1 MPLCLV
7 IYFIYHKNKM
17 VEVINKRIKDFSKT
31 ADCIQTI
38 LIFLIA
44 LLVPTFL
51 GQLIKEFFGA
61 GSVITQNSQL
71 IVGSVVNTALIVTAI
86 NIKGWKKIAG
96 IITMPSISTI
106 LSGYVFKS
114 ASPYMVYMIPAIWL
128 GNFALVYSYKLIML
142 SKEKNYILAG
152 LVGIITKVLLIGA
165 GFMILKLFNV
175 FPEKLISTLQTA
187 MTTTQLITA
196 TIGAIIGFGIY
207 GLEKRKVKE

>member
-1 MPLCLV
+1 M

>member
-1 MPLCLV
+1 
-7 IYFIYHKNKM
+7 M

-31 ADCIQTI
+31 VDCIQII

-51 GQLIKEFFGA
+51 GQLIKEVFGA

-114 ASPYMVYMIPAIWL
+114 ASPYMAYMIPAIWL

-142 SKEKNYILAG
+142 SKEKNYFLAG
-152 LVGIITKVLLIGA
+152 VVGIVTKVLIIGA
-165 GFMILKLFNV
+165 GFMLLRLFNV
-175 FPEKLISTLQTA
+175 FPEKLVTTLQTA

-196 TIGAIIGFGIY
+196 SIGAVIGFGIY
-207 GLEKRKVKE
+207 ELEKRKN

>member
-1 MPLCLV
+1 M

-128 GNFALVYSYKLIML
+128 GNFALVYSYKLLML
-142 SKEKNYILAG
+142 AKEKNYFLAG
-152 LVGIITKVLLIGA
+152 IVGVITKVIIIA
-165 GFMILKLFNV
+165 SGFMILKAFNV
-175 FPEKLISTLQTA
+175 FPAKLVNTLQIA
-187 MTTTQLITA
+187 MTTTQAITA
-196 TIGAIIGFGIY
+196 LIGVIVASGIY
-207 GLEKRKVKE
+207 GLEKKSIKDKAKI